1 METTHRFNDGDLV
14 VLKDIE
20 ILRKNRHVT
29 SESLEA
35 FERHYK
41 YMKSKEPL
49 KISYYWEPGELKYSD
64 EDPVPSRRGKP
75 TEEYYYN
82 IQTPRSK
89 LYLFQ
94 DNELELYVPEDKPD
108 SE

>member
-14 VLKDIE
+14 VLRPIE
-20 ILRKNRHVT
+20 VLRKNRHIDGET
-29 SESLEA
+29 LPA

-49 KISYYWEPGELKYSD
+49 KIEYFWEPGELKYGE
-64 EDPVPSRRGKP
+64 EDPIPSRRGKP
-75 TEEYYYN
+75 TQEYYYN

-89 LYLFQ
+89 LYLFE
-94 DNELELYVPEDKPD
+94 DCELDPYVPEEP
-108 SE
+108 ETE